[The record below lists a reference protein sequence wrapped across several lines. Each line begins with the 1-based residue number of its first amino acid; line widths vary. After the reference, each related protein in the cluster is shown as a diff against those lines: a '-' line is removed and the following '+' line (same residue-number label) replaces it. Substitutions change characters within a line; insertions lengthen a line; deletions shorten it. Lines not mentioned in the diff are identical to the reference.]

1 MLILIFGK
9 IFKILLIR
17 DLLFLIFPWINSFL
31 THPYLL
37 PGPYLPPTYPFLF
50 TYLPAI
56 YLTLAYPYPQIP
68 TAGLPNI
75 LRKPCQSVNLSIYTH
90 PITHTLIPVN
100 YLPRPSP
107 RGNLTLLILT
117 TFPLSPTPNK
127 CTVCTVC
134 TCEHISSQSVQYIVR
149 TFSTRFTTSSH
160 FMYIYPACSTFYIV
174 LIPCLQ

>member
-68 TAGLPNI
+68 TAYLTSFENP
-75 LRKPCQSVNLSIYTH
+75 VNLSICQSTPTLS
-90 PITHTLIPVN
+90 PIPS
-100 YLPRPSP
+100 YLSITYPAPST

-117 TFPLSPTPNK
+117 TFPLSPTPNR